1 MKIKYLLL
9 FFITLISLI
18 GRSQTF
24 NYKENAVYIFNIV
37 KNTTFPTSKTAITI
51 GVFGNSPI
59 EAELKTLLAKK
70 GTTYVLK
77 HITLKELKNVDVIIL
92 ANSSSKNLKEIQ
104 TTTAKLPILIIPE
117 KADLNYNGACIS
129 LFMDEDDD
137 YKTKYHL
144 SPFNLRS
151 RGLSMNQLIINNAVL
166 LR

>member
-70 GTTYVLK
+70 GTTSVLK

-92 ANSSSKNLKEIQ
+92 ANSSSKNLLQ
-104 TTTAKLPILIIPE
+104 
-117 KADLNYNGACIS
+117 
-129 LFMDEDDD
+129 
-137 YKTKYHL
+137 
-144 SPFNLRS
+144 
-151 RGLSMNQLIINNAVL
+151 
-166 LR
+166 